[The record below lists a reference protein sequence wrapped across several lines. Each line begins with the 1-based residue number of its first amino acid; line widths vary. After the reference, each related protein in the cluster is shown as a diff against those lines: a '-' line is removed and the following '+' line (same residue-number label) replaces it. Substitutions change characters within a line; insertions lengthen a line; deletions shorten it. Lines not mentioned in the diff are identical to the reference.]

1 MNLVYNIEFDV
12 AGLIIHLILL
22 IILNNLYS
30 KSRNNQLFKNFLIIS
45 FISGLLDLI
54 SVFTISYST
63 VIPVWI
69 NIIVNTAY
77 LFCATLTAYEVY
89 IYVYS
94 CINYKPKIDMRVSRI
109 IFYIYVVL
117 LAVNLF
123 TGIIFYFDD
132 GVYTHGKLYLLNYC
146 FPLYFF
152 VHLFYLTTFKK
163 DFFKR
168 KQLIINSSILFFPIA
183 AAVLQI
189 SFPSYLLSF
198 FSYTLIFLT
207 MLFSLETPD
216 FEELEYLRHNLEIE
230 VQNQT
235 AKAEEHAERIAEMS
249 IEIVKTLAETIDAKD
264 NYTNGHSKRVAH
276 YSELTAQKLG
286 WPEEKIKR
294 LTRAALLHD
303 VGKIGIPDN
312 ILLKP
317 GELTP
322 EEFEIIKTHAVKGGK
337 ILKNISDLPEAQIV
351 AQYHHERWDGKGY
364 PEQLKGQEIPDI
376 ARVVSITDTFDAMNT
391 KRIYR
396 NKLPADEIR
405 RQLMAGSGTQFDPE
419 YLEAFLSVMDTL
431 TL

>member
-1 MNLVYNIEFDV
+1 MNLVYNIEFDT
-12 AGLIIHLILL
+12 AGLIIHIILL

-30 KSRNNQLFKNFLIIS
+30 KSRNNQLFKNFLVIS

-63 VIPVWI
+63 MIPVWI
-69 NIIVNTAY
+69 NIVINTAY
-77 LFCATLTAYEVY
+77 LFFTTWTAYKIY
-89 IYVYS
+89 IYVYA
-94 CINYKPKIDMRVSRI
+94 CVNYKPKIDMRVSRMV
-109 IFYIYVVL
+109 FYAYIVL
-117 LAVNLF
+117 LLINLF
-123 TGIIFYFDD
+123 TGIIFNFDD
-132 GVYTHGKLYLLNYC
+132 GTYTHGSLYLLNYV
-146 FPLYFF
+146 FPFYFF
-152 VHLFYLTTFKK
+152 GHLAYLNIFKAK
-163 DFFKR
+163 FFKR
-168 KQLIINSSILFFPIA
+168 KQLVINTSILIFPVLAI
-183 AAVLQI
+183 VLQI
-189 SFPSYLLSF
+189 TFPTYLLSF
-198 FSYTLIFLT
+198 FGYTLISLT

-230 VQNQT
+230 VRNQT

-264 NYTNGHSKRVAH
+264 NYTNGHSKRVAQ
-276 YSELTAQKLG
+276 YSRLTAEKLG
-286 WPEEKIKR
+286 WPEEKIDR
-294 LTRAALLHD
+294 LTRAAILHD

>member
-1 MNLVYNIEFDV
+1 MNLVYNIEFDT
-12 AGLIIHLILL
+12 AGLIIHIILL

-30 KSRNNQLFKNFLIIS
+30 KSRNNQLFKNFLVIS
-45 FISGLLDLI
+45 LISGLLDLI

-69 NIIVNTAY
+69 NIVINTAY
-77 LFCATLTAYEVY
+77 LFFTTWTAYKVY
-89 IYVYS
+89 IYVYA
-94 CINYKPKIDMRVSRI
+94 CVNYKPKIDMRVSRM
-109 IFYIYVVL
+109 IFYAYIAL
-117 LAVNLF
+117 LLINLF
-123 TGIIFYFDD
+123 TGIIFNFDD
-132 GVYTHGKLYLLNYC
+132 GTYTHGSLYLLNYV
-146 FPLYFF
+146 FPFYFF
-152 VHLFYLTTFKK
+152 GHLAYLNIFKAK
-163 DFFKR
+163 FFKR
-168 KQLIINSSILFFPIA
+168 KQLVINTSILIFPVLAI
-183 AAVLQI
+183 VLQI
-189 SFPSYLLSF
+189 TFPTYLLSF
-198 FSYTLIFLT
+198 FGYTLISLT

-230 VQNQT
+230 VRNQT
-235 AKAEEHAERIAEMS
+235 AKAEEHAEKIAEMS

-294 LTRAALLHD
+294 LTRAAILHD

-364 PEQLKGQEIPDI
+364 PEQLKGKDIPDI
-376 ARVVSITDTFDAMNT
+376 ARIVSITDTFDAMNT
-391 KRIYR
+391 KRIYKD
-396 NKLPADEIR
+396 KLPSDEIR
-405 RQLMAGSGTQFDPE
+405 RQLLAGSGTQFDPE
-419 YLEAFLSVMDTL
+419 YLEAFLSIMDSL
-431 TL
+431 SL